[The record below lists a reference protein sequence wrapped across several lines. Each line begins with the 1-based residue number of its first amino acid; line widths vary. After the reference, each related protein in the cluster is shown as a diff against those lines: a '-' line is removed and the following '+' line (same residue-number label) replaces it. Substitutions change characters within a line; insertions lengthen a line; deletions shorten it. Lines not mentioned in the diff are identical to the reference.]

1 MQLKQ
6 EHEDH
11 CNATREKL
19 RVMEEQQQFE
29 VQEREKVEFTLR
41 NLELENTKLGNNLKQ
56 VGLGNL
62 ARPVFIRLLVFF
74 ESCSTLE
81 NMLFYMCL

>member
-11 CNATREKL
+11 SNAAREKL

-62 ARPVFIRLLVFF
+62 AHPVFIRLLVFF
-74 ESCSTLE
+74 EYCSTLDCI
-81 NMLFYMCL
+81 LFYMCL

>member
-6 EHEDH
+6 EHEEH
-11 CNATREKL
+11 SNATREKL
-19 RVMEEQQQFE
+19 KVMEEQQQFE

-56 VGLGNL
+56 VGLFCNL
-62 ARPVFIRLLVFF
+62 VHTVLIK
-74 ESCSTLE
+74 
-81 NMLFYMCL
+81 LFVWIFWNIEVVL